1 VNNLTEEQIKRA
13 KESAEERKRKLE
25 KDLSFGISEKH
36 RIKAQRQIEVMDTTI
51 KALDKQEAAQ
61 PVTVVHPIKTDYIC
75 PECSLILKEVTH
87 GQPMYEYGE
96 NGIYCQRCGKKL
108 KWGD

>member
-1 VNNLTEEQIKRA
+1 MTEEQIKRA

-25 KDLSFGISEKH
+25 RDLSFNISEKH

-51 KALDKQEAAQ
+51 KSLDKQEAAQ
-61 PVTVVHPIKTDYIC
+61 PVTVVHPLKTDYIC
-75 PECSLILKEVTH
+75 PECSLVLMEVTH

-96 NGIYCQRCGKKL
+96 NAIYCKRCGKKL